1 MSTFLCSALEETA
14 RGKFWSLFGLFC
26 PYHITLQATTQNLCP
41 LGSVLGE
48 KRAWEDL
55 RALEGPILEIMGG

>member
-1 MSTFLCSALEETA
+1 M
-14 RGKFWSLFGLFC
+14 FGLFC
-26 PYHITLQATTQNLCP
+26 PYRITLQATTQNLCP

-55 RALEGPILEIMGG
+55 RALEGHILEIMGG